1 MTPRWP
7 LWLALA
13 ALGGCATVPSGPGIM
28 ALPGSKKSFDE
39 FRVDDGQCRQYAY
52 EQVGGVTPAQAA
64 TNAGV
69 GGAVVG
75 TAVGAA
81 AGAAIG
87 GSSGAAVGAGVGL
100 VTGTAV
106 GTNYAYGSWYTVQ
119 QRYDYAYLQ
128 CMYANGNKVP
138 VSRAYVQSRP
148 QAATSAPGYPPP
160 NYPPPPDQPPPPVR

>member
-13 ALGGCATVPSGPGIM
+13 ALGGCAMLPAGPGIM

-52 EQVGGVTPAQAA
+52 EQVGGVTPSQAA
-64 TNAGV
+64 TSAGV

-106 GTNYAYGSWYTVQ
+106 GTSYAYGSWYTVQ

-128 CMYANGNKVP
+128 CMYAKGNKVP

-148 QAATSAPGYPPP
+148 QAGTPPP
-160 NYPPPPDQPPPPVR
+160 NDPPPPDQPPPPVR

>member
-1 MTPRWP
+1 MMRLRPQR
-7 LWLALA
+7 LAPV
-13 ALGGCATVPSGPGIM
+13 ALLLLGACATLPSGPGIL

-39 FRVDDGQCRQYAY
+39 FRVDDGQCRQYAN
-52 EQVGGVTPAQAA
+52 EQVGGATPSQAA

-100 VTGTAV
+100 LTGTAV
-106 GTNYAYGSWYTVQ
+106 GAGYGYDSAYSVQ

-128 CMYANGNKVP
+128 CMYAKGNKVP
-138 VSRAYVQSRP
+138 VSRAYVQSR
-148 QAATSAPGYPPP
+148 QQPGSPPP
-160 NYPPPPDQPPPPVR
+160 HYPPPPDQPPPPVR